1 MDDMTLAEAIILKDT
16 LVPQEGDE
24 LIGPLNFHNSFK
36 LSLPDNENKLQQAM
50 NKPKAYTEVMR

>member
-24 LIGPLNFHNSFK
+24 LIGPLNFHNSFEF
-36 LSLPDNENKLQQAM
+36 SLPDNKYELQKAM
-50 NKPKAYTEVMR
+50 NKLKAYTEEMR